1 MQATQNGMPPFP
13 EHPVLTNA
21 GMCSWEN
28 LYEVVEHEFDE
39 YNNKNLN
46 PYVNRK
52 KLLNL
57 IDASVGVRLENFGL
71 QDAVYDLIDE
81 FKRSRK
87 ELRKAEEG
95 EEGEEGEEEEELLE
109 KKEEVAPPAAK
120 AQSKARTAYRIFMD
134 THRDGVAG
142 ATKREVNAK
151 LKKMWAEVPA
161 EEKVRCKRLEAEER
175 AKYDQKEPAK
185 AAKAAKVAK
194 KRKREEE
201 GSPAPPAAPAAPA
214 APMLP
219 VARAVPM
226 PVARAVPMPAAQM
239 GAPMPP
245 AAQMLLAQA
254 ASAVA
259 LKMMNAELLRR
270 QRMLQ
275 QQPMMMQLA
284 PRGGGIWW

>member
-28 LYEVVEHEFDE
+28 LYAVVEHEFDE
-39 YNNKNLN
+39 YKNKNNPN
-46 PYVNRK
+46 PYVNKK

-71 QDAVYDLIDE
+71 QDAVYDLIEE
-81 FKRSRK
+81 FKHSRK

-95 EEGEEGEEEEELLE
+95 EGEEGRE
-109 KKEEVAPPAAK
+109 KEEVAPPAAK
-120 AQSKARTAYRIFMD
+120 AQSSKARTAYRIFMD

-142 ATKREVNAK
+142 ETKREVNAK

-175 AKYDQKEPAK
+175 AKYDQKE

-226 PVARAVPMPAAQM
+226 PVAQM

-259 LKMMNAELLRR
+259 LRMNTALLR
-270 QRMLQ
+270 QRMQ
-275 QQPMMMQLA
+275 QSMMMQLV
-284 PRGGGIWW
+284 PRGGGMWW